1 MPFNRSHHGRRNRPP
16 TPKFWQVPFFREQS
30 ALFLRE
36 KCLKDCLF
44 LPKGHF

>member
-1 MPFNRSHHGRRNRPP
+1 MLLGCSGVGTGGARPP
-16 TPKFWQVPFFREQS
+16 RFWQVPFFLEQS

-44 LPKGHF
+44 LP